1 MKGLV
6 DAIDECVHRVG
17 EMNPAEL
24 EAAVQVLERGLIHV
38 MVEQHLREAESVSRL
53 RPVPDS
59 SH

>member
-1 MKGLV
+1 MKHLV
-6 DAIDECVHRVG
+6 DAIDDCVHRVG
-17 EMNPAEL
+17 EMNAAEL
-24 EAAVQVLERGLIHV
+24 EAAVQILERGLIHV